1 MIHRVKAGYK
11 VFLQEG
17 YQRVK
22 YKSKVIKMELPI
34 DKNGFILMVTLGDK
48 IADYLKTVETND
60 FQILNYSILD

>member
-34 DKNGFILMVTLGDK
+34 DKNGFILMVTLCDR
-48 IADYLKTVETND
+48 ITEHLKTIETND
-60 FQILNYSILD
+60 FHLLNCQILD